1 MQRQETCAAA
11 TAVRRL
17 GGVSVRNWSWA
28 GSSLLLLATHFAYG
42 QSAPAPVAAPAPAA
56 VPAAAAPTPEG
67 ESKPPETVK
76 PGDPPRSGETPKPGE
91 PMKSE
96 GDSGV
101 ISRPTTPPA
110 QPNPGELKVQLDP
123 HGKVR
128 FNFRGQPWLEVVT
141 WLAEI
146 SQMSLDWQE
155 LPADFLNLT
164 TQRTYTVD
172 EARDLVNRHLL
183 ARGFTL
189 LIDGEVLNVV
199 NLKKLDPAL
208 VPRVE
213 PAELLRRMPHE
224 FVKVSFELDSL
235 LAEATVEELKPML
248 SPFGKLTSLKSTN
261 RVEAMDAVINLRSL
275 YKVLGDE
282 QSTDVHDRVVREF
295 ELEHAKAT
303 EVQQQLLKLLGVEE
317 ANASRGGR
325 EGRGISP
332 EQMQQMMQQQMEMM
346 RQQQEGGRSRGGS
359 SSSQKP
365 EIYLVVNARRNSI
378 LAHAAPDKM
387 ALITQAVKML
397 DVPPEHAATLNGS
410 LQRMQVYRLA
420 ALDPAVVAK
429 LLEESGGLDPTTRV
443 QVDERN
449 RAIVVHGSLADQIT
463 IRAVIE
469 KLDGSGRRFHVI
481 PLRRLEADYV
491 AGTIEF
497 MMLGGGEEKQQ
508 SSRRGFFD
516 FYDRGSR
523 DRQDAGSD
531 KLRIDAD
538 TENNRLLVWG
548 NEIEI
553 EEILS
558 LLEKLGEVTER
569 RQGGAATSTGPTTRV
584 LSVDPERDPREVLER
599 IQRIWP
605 QLSPNP
611 LLLPEL
617 PSRRPS
623 KPTEE
628 RLPADSESEDR
639 EPADGKP
646 VNKAPAKATAPSAD
660 KSTLQDSPARPRQP
674 IIRAAQ
680 FTQQKE
686 ASADDADP
694 AADEAPRPAA
704 APAPIR
710 VGILPDGRLT
720 LSSTDAEALD
730 QLEQLLEE
738 AAAPRKDYQVF
749 HLKHARAYWVKMN
762 IEEFFEEKD
771 KDASSSRSRSFYF
784 FDGPPPSKT
793 EPRRR
798 LSKRKQLKFVT
809 DPDTNTL
816 LVSGADTNQLRI
828 ISDLVELYD
837 QPEPK
842 DPKLARVT
850 QKYQVQ
856 WSKAESLADAVKDVF
871 RDLLS
876 ANDKALS
883 QTPDQKNR
891 PAPSSFKGKLSVGID
906 EISNTLLIS
915 TEGEELMESVLKMV
929 RELDEAAK
937 PSATIQVLKV
947 EGSTTSQ
954 AVREALSE
962 ILTGEPADGA
972 RTSSGGASGR
982 SNRPSGGR
990 TPDGRSN
997 PNRGSR

>member
-1 MQRQETCAAA
+1 M
-11 TAVRRL
+11 
-17 GGVSVRNWSWA
+17 
-28 GSSLLLLATHFAYG
+28 
-42 QSAPAPVAAPAPAA
+42 
-56 VPAAAAPTPEG
+56 
-67 ESKPPETVK
+67 
-76 PGDPPRSGETPKPGE
+76 
-91 PMKSE
+91 
-96 GDSGV
+96 
-101 ISRPTTPPA
+101 
-110 QPNPGELKVQLDP
+110 
-123 HGKVR
+123 
-128 FNFRGQPWLEVVT
+128 
-141 WLAEI
+141 
-146 SQMSLDWQE
+146 
-155 LPADFLNLT
+155 
-164 TQRTYTVD
+164 
-172 EARDLVNRHLL
+172 VNRHLL

-189 LIDGEVLNVV
+189 LVEGEVINVV

-213 PAELLRRMPHE
+213 PAELPRRMPHE

-248 SPFGKLTSLKSTN
+248 SPYGKLTPLKSTN
-261 RVEAMDAVINLRSL
+261 RVEAMDAVVNLRSL

-282 QSTDVHDRVVREF
+282 QSTDVHDRAVREF

-303 EVQQQLLKLLGVEE
+303 EVLQQLQKLLGLED
-317 ANASRGGR
+317 ANASRGSR
-325 EGRGISP
+325 DGRGISP

-346 RQQQEGGRSRGGS
+346 RQQDGGRSRTGPS
-359 SSSQKP
+359 SGQKP

-397 DVPPEHAATLNGS
+397 DVPPEHAATLSGS

-497 MMLGGGEEKQQ
+497 MMLGAGEEKPQ
-508 SSRRGFFD
+508 SSRRMYFD
-516 FYDRGSR
+516 FYDRGNR
-523 DRQDAGSD
+523 DREEASTD

-548 NEIEI
+548 NDVEI

-558 LLEKLGEVTER
+558 LLDKLGEVAER
-569 RQGGAATSTGPTTRV
+569 RSGPSAPNAGPTTRV

-617 PSRRPS
+617 PPRRKPT
-623 KPTEE
+623 PTEE
-628 RLPADSESEDR
+628 TPPGVKAEPTAKPQPGRSTGKSLNPGRL
-639 EPADGKP
+639 
-646 VNKAPAKATAPSAD
+646 APATQSFFR
-660 KSTLQDSPARPRQP
+660 S
-674 IIRAAQ
+674 AQ
-680 FTQQKE
+680 FTQDKPE
-686 ASADDADP
+686 SADDP
-694 AADEAPRPAA
+694 ALPTKAPERPPA
-704 APAPIR
+704 APIR
-710 VGILPDGRLT
+710 IGITPDGRLT

-730 QLEQLLEE
+730 QLEELLGEI
-738 AAAPRKDYQVF
+738 AAPRKDYHVF

-762 IEEFFEEKD
+762 IEEFFDETEKD
-771 KDASSSRSRSFYF
+771 TSASRSRSYF
-784 FDGPPPSKT
+784 FFENPPAKN

-798 LSKRKQLKFVT
+798 LSKRKQLRFVT
-809 DPDTNTL
+809 DPDTNTM
-816 LVSGADTNQLRI
+816 LVSNADENQLRI
-828 ISDLVELYD
+828 ITDLVELYD

-850 QKYQVQ
+850 QRYQVR
-856 WSKAESLADAVKDVF
+856 WSKADALADAVKDVF

-876 ANDKALS
+876 ANDKALA

-915 TEGEELMESVLKMV
+915 AEGQELMDEVLKMV

-954 AVREALSE
+954 AVRDALSE
-962 ILTGEPADGA
+962 ILTGEPANRPGMS
-972 RTSSGGASGR
+972 TGSSSGR
-982 SNRPSGGR
+982 SNRPTEGSSSGGR
-990 TPDGRSN
+990 SYPS
-997 PNRGSR
+997 RGSR